1 MATSLGLT
9 VTGVVGILLRAKR
22 EGTIAS
28 LRKALVELE
37 TRAGFRIADGLVQ
50 QALLAADEATSDSD

>member
-1 MATSLGLT
+1 
-9 VTGVVGILLRAKR
+9 LLRAKR